1 MDVEELKPLAEK
13 LLEKLSYIKSVWAAS
28 SPVEGAYRLRDYV
41 HLAGEKRSW
50 TIHREYGCSF
60 LVDITRVYVSP
71 RLSYEH
77 YRIAKLVKPGEV
89 VINMYAGAGQFSIM
103 IACHS
108 AARKVYS
115 IDINPDAYYFMV
127 RNIEMNRVE
136 NIVTPLLGDAAW
148 IVPKL
153 LYSTAT
159 RILMPLPELALE
171 HLPYALEGLQA
182 GQGWVHIYLHVFVGK
197 GEKAVNNAAEIVE
210 EKLRELGVPYWRIE
224 NIREVRTVGPRQSQ
238 VVVDLYVQS

>member
-1 MDVEELKPLAEK
+1 MARRELLRRIAEEVYGPEKSKSIWKRIDIVGDIAIIKRPFNMDVEELKPLAEK

-159 RILMPLPELALE
+159 RILMPLPELLWSTC
-171 HLPYALEGLQA
+171 HMRLRVYKLGKA
-182 GQGWVHIYLHVFVGK
+182 GSIFTFTFLS
-197 GEKAVNNAAEIVE
+197 
-210 EKLRELGVPYWRIE
+210 
-224 NIREVRTVGPRQSQ
+224 VRAKKP
-238 VVVDLYVQS
+238 